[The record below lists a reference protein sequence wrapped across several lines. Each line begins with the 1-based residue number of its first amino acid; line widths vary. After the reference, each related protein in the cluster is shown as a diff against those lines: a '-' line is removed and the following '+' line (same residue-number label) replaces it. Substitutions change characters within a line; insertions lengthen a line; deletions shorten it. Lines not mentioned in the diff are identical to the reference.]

1 MPEREAFLS
10 CRSLLREGER
20 QLKEAGVEEA
30 GTDARLLFLHAF
42 SLRWN
47 ELLLHY
53 EESPERLSE
62 DGENAVQRFLEA
74 IQRRAAHE
82 PLQYITHEQSFCGL
96 DFYVD
101 RRVLIPRQ
109 DTELLVETVLSEQRK
124 RGETLLDLCTGS
136 GCIALALARL
146 GSFSSV
152 TAADISGDALSVAA
166 ENARR
171 FQIEAEL
178 VCSDLFSALTARR
191 FDVITANPPY
201 IRTEVV
207 ASLMPEVREHEPLL
221 ALDGSGDGL
230 SFYRR
235 LAEESPAHLLPGGRL
250 CLEIGFD
257 QGEAVLSLLR
267 AQGFQELRCVRDLA
281 GLDRVVTGRM
291 AYV

>member
-1 MPEREAFLS
+1 M
-10 CRSLLREGER
+10 
-20 QLKEAGVEEA
+20 
-30 GTDARLLFLHAF
+30 
-42 SLRWN
+42 
-47 ELLLHY
+47 
-53 EESPERLSE
+53 
-62 DGENAVQRFLEA
+62 
-74 IQRRAAHE
+74 
-82 PLQYITHEQSFCGL
+82 
-96 DFYVD
+96 
-101 RRVLIPRQ
+101 
-109 DTELLVETVLSEQRK
+109 
-124 RGETLLDLCTGS
+124 
-136 GCIALALARL
+136 
-146 GSFSSV
+146 

-257 QGEAVLSLLR
+257 QGETVLSLLR

-291 AYV
+291 TYV